1 MYVILTIL
9 WSLGACTNQGT
20 ESLKTTDTNEEKFIE
35 NLLSKMSLEE
45 KLGQLNQRGTSS
57 REKGKL
63 SEELKQAVRNGNIG
77 SMLNVMNHNNLK
89 ELQKIA
95 VEESPNGIPLLFA
108 RDVIHGFRTIFP
120 IPLGQA
126 ASWDANGVK
135 KAAEVAAKE
144 ASSQG
149 IRWTF
154 APMIDISRDP
164 RWGRIAESFGEDPYL
179 TSVLGNASIDG
190 FQGDL
195 TKEYNIAACAKHFA
209 GYGAAEGGRDYNATY
224 IPEPTLRQVYL
235 APFKSAVN
243 AGALTFMAGFN
254 ALNGIPVSGNKWLLN
269 NVLREEWNF
278 DGTVVSD
285 WNSVTEM
292 IPHGYAPDKK
302 QAAVRAIE
310 AGVDMEMTSDAY
322 AENLE
327 NLLEEKVITIDKIDE
342 AVRRILRVKYRLGLF
357 DTPFAD
363 LKEINSLP
371 QEYLAIA
378 KEVATKSIVLL
389 KNENNVLPIL
399 NNQKVAL
406 IGPLAD
412 APLDQLGT
420 WIFDGKKEES
430 ITLLTAATTSKSNT
444 IYFEK
449 ALNYSRDKIK
459 SNFKQAIKK
468 AKKADIIVLA
478 VGEEAILSGEAHSRS
493 NLKLPG
499 VQEELLQELSK
510 LNKPI
515 VLVLMAG
522 RPLIVNHLLEKVDAV
537 VMGWHAGTMAGP
549 AIWDVLTGVSNPSG
563 RLPITWPKATGQV
576 PMYYNH
582 TNTGRPATD
591 ESVVLIDEIPVEAWQ
606 SSLGN
611 TSHYLEIGRL
621 PQWPFGFGLS
631 YSNVS
636 YSALTVSKKIQ
647 WNGTVKASVK
657 VKNLGKYSTTETV
670 QLYIQ
675 DEVAELVQPVKV
687 LKGFQQVQLGIDEEK
702 TIHFELP
709 MLDLAY
715 IGPDMKP
722 RVDAGK
728 FKLWLAPNSG
738 ENNPY
743 QHFELIEK

>member
-9 WSLGACTNQGT
+9 WSLGACTNRGT
-20 ESLKTTDTNEEKFIE
+20 ESHQLTDNNEEEFIE
-35 NLLSKMSLEE
+35 NLLKKMSLNE

-63 SEELKQAVRNGNIG
+63 SEELKQSVRNGNIG
-77 SMLNVMNHNNLK
+77 SMLNVMNHGNLK

-179 TSVLGNASIDG
+179 TSVLGKASVDG

-224 IPEPTLRQVYL
+224 IPEALLRQVYL
-235 APFKSAVN
+235 DPFKNAVE

-254 ALNGIPVSGNKWLLN
+254 ELNGVPVSGNKWLLN
-269 NVLREEWNF
+269 DVLREEWNF

-292 IPHGYAPDKK
+292 IPHGYARDKK

-327 NLLEEKVITIDKIDE
+327 DLLKEKTIAMDKIDE

-357 DTPFAD
+357 DNPYAD
-363 LKEINSLP
+363 LKEISSLSK
-371 QEYLAIA
+371 EHLAIA
-378 KEVATKSIVLL
+378 KAVATKSIVLL
-389 KNENNVLPIL
+389 KNEKEILPL
-399 NNQKVAL
+399 QKNQKIAL

-430 ITLLTAATTSKSNT
+430 ITLLNAATTSKSNT

-449 ALNYSRDKIK
+449 TLDYSRDKKKI
-459 SNFKQAIKK
+459 NFKKAIRK

-493 NLKLPG
+493 TLKLPG
-499 VQEELLQELSK
+499 VQEELLQELSE

-522 RPLIVNHLLEKVDAV
+522 RPIIVNHLLDKVDAV

-549 AIWDVLTGVSNPSG
+549 AIWDVLTGSTNPSG

-576 PMYYNH
+576 PMYYNN
-582 TNTGRPATD
+582 TNTGRPATS
-591 ESVVLIDEIPVEAWQ
+591 ESVVLIDDIPVEAWQ

-631 YSNVS
+631 YSDVS
-636 YSALTVSKKIQ
+636 YSALTVKSKIQ
-647 WNGTVKASVK
+647 WGETVNASVK
-657 VKNLGKYSTTETV
+657 IRNLGKYPTTETV

-687 LKGFQQVQLGIDEEK
+687 LKGFQQIQLGVGEEK
-702 TIHFELP
+702 TIQFKLP
-709 MLDLAY
+709 MSDLSY
-715 IGPDMKP
+715 IGPNMKP
-722 RVDAGK
+722 RVDAGR

-738 ENNPY
+738 ESNPY
-743 QHFELIEK
+743 KHFELMEK